1 MTLRFKHSE
10 AALGLALALFCV
22 AVGSTRAKALPGS
35 TASNDFSAE
44 DFQSVKAVCTR
55 CHAAGLFMNSP
66 RTWNRWNETFARMS
80 AHGARPTEAQADHIV
95 RYFLAN
101 LTLVNVNSASADE
114 LSLALG
120 VSDEVAR
127 EFIARREKR
136 KFKNLDELRS
146 IAGVDPTLL
155 EKRKARIQF

>member
-1 MTLRFKHSE
+1 MILRFKQSE

-22 AVGSTRAKALPGS
+22 AVGSTRAKALPPAA
-35 TASNDFSAE
+35 ASNDFSEE

-55 CHAAGLFMNSP
+55 CHGASLFMNSP
-66 RTWNRWNETFARMS
+66 RSWNRWNETFARMS

-127 EFIARREKR
+127 EIIARRQKR
-136 KFKNLDELRS
+136 KFRDLGDLRS
-146 IAGVDPTLL
+146 IPGVDPTLL
-155 EKRKARIQF
+155 EKRKARIEF